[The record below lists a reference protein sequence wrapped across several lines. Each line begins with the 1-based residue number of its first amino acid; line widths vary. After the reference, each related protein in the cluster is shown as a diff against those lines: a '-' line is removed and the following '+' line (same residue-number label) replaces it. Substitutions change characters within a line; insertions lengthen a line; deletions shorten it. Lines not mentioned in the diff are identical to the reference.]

1 MRDLSSLTEKEF
13 IRKGERENYQFE
25 DLQYTLSLCSR
36 CDLTTTTT
44 TETIEIIYSEYLQA
58 EFSSF

>member
-1 MRDLSSLTEKEF
+1 MRDLSRLTEEF

-44 TETIEIIYSEYLQA
+44 ETIEIIYSEYFQA